1 VKSKQYSVKVYECS
15 VDDEDEFIAF
25 FDTNYTLFKDHLIL
39 INGEIS
45 PTIRDYLES
54 KPLIFLNNITL
65 PKGRSRKALE
75 EELKIEKRE
84 SDIDKIIAQVE
95 IEKLSNQ
102 LQNNLTVL
110 DKMVRSG
117 RELDIK
123 GDLLLLNRVNSGAK
137 IRITGNLIITQLVEG
152 AIRCDGNFMIL
163 TTSPKANVIFHGV
176 EVDNKFLKDR
186 LNRVEL
192 KNREILITPVF
203 QKEINWVS

>member
-15 VDDEDEFIAF
+15 IDDEDEFILF

-39 INGEIS
+39 INGDIS
-45 PTIRDYLES
+45 DTIRDYLES
-54 KPLIFLNNITL
+54 KPLTFLNNITL

-75 EELKIEKRE
+75 EELQIEKRE
-84 SDIDKIIAQVE
+84 YDIDKIIAQVE

-102 LQNNLTVL
+102 LQNNLKVL
-110 DKMVRSG
+110 DEMVRSG
-117 RELDIK
+117 RELEIK

-137 IRITGNLIITQLVEG
+137 IHTTGNLIITQLVEG

-192 KNREILITPVF
+192 KNREIVITPVF
-203 QKEINWVS
+203 QKETNWVS